1 MTRRLVINL
10 ALAGLVGLLGVLVLL
25 PSLWPADDAGPAEAT
40 TSLGQQLGLAADGPT
55 HLRVRRG
62 ADQVRLS
69 KHDGRWRVISPVNAR
84 ADAAHLEIIH
94 ALRTSEALRRVDGH
108 DLSGEV
114 TGLDTPLVV
123 QYDDSPPVRI
133 GGPGPNGATRYVA
146 AAGQTWL
153 VPLAHYDNL
162 AWHWTDWLDRALLPD
177 NRALR
182 RIVLPDYTLEN
193 TTTGWQVQPDE
204 TRGAAAAAATASAW
218 RRAAALAVVPADRS
232 RERLARVTLVF
243 GDTSRQ
249 VFDIIERGPNL
260 VLRSEALGV
269 DYHLAGNRIGP
280 LLNLVHP
287 GLSK

>member
-1 MTRRLVINL
+1 MTRRLVVNL
-10 ALAGLVGLLGVLVLL
+10 MLAGLVALLGVLVFL
-25 PSLWPADDAGPAEAT
+25 PSLWPADDTGPEEVA

-84 ADAAHLEIIH
+84 ADAAHLEIIN
-94 ALRTSEALRRVDGH
+94 ALRTSQALRAVDDR
-108 DLSGEV
+108 DLSDAV
-114 TGLDTPLVV
+114 TGLDAPLVV
-123 QYDDSPPVRI
+123 QYDDAPPVRV
-133 GGPGPNGATRYVA
+133 GGLGPNGATRYVA
-146 AAGQTWL
+146 AAGRTWL
-153 VPLAHYDNL
+153 VPLTHYDTL

-177 NRALR
+177 NRALS
-182 RIVLPDYTLEN
+182 RIVLPDYTLEK
-193 TTTGWQVQPDE
+193 TTTGWQVQPDDA
-204 TRGAAAAAATASAW
+204 RGSPAAAATASAW
-218 RRAAALAVVPADRS
+218 RRAAALAIVPADRS
-232 RERLARVTLVF
+232 LERLARVTLVS

-249 VFDIIERGPNL
+249 VFDIVERGPNL